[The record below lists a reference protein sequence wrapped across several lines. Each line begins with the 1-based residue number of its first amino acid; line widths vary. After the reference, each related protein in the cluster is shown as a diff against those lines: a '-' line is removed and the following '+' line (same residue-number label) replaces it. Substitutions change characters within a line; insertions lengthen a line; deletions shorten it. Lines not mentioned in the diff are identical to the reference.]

1 MKNETLVQ
9 RQFIHFFFT
18 AITVEDAQEEK
29 DFCGAAGPY
38 HRFRQLAGSSPSTE
52 KRGISCRVSLM
63 TSRCRSNTHS
73 GRERRRIFI
82 SQTRA
87 APFFPVRENVT
98 VLRTVCVRPRS
109 KQVERIKESLFFC
122 LFRGRRKRN
131 SPCCSNTRQL
141 PFIPL
146 VGAPPPPCP

>member
-1 MKNETLVQ
+1 MRLSSKGNSY
-9 RQFIHFFFT
+9 IFFFYRDNRRT
-18 AITVEDAQEEK
+18 RRKRLLRCCWAVPPI
-29 DFCGAAGPY
+29 
-38 HRFRQLAGSSPSTE
+38 PSTGRIVSLHRK
-52 KRGISCRVSLM
+52 KRGFLPGVSDDVKM
-63 TSRCRSNTHS
+63 SVEHTHS